1 MRRRQFLAS
10 VLAVLVA
17 TMALDGR
24 ANTARQAQIQTRL
37 DERIAAGNG
46 VGLVAASLE
55 PDGIVVIAAAGKPGP
70 DAPPLDGD
78 SVFEIGSITKVF
90 TSVLLADMVERG
102 DVTLDAPVQRFMPA
116 QVRIPRRNGREITL
130 VDLATHTSG
139 LPRLPNNMAPANPLD
154 PYADYG
160 AERLY
165 AFLNSY
171 ELTRDIGAS
180 FEYSNLGAGLLGHA
194 LERRAGKPYKTM
206 VEERILRP
214 LGMTHTSFTPD
225 AWMKAH
231 LAKGHNAAGQPVPG
245 WDVAVLAGAGGLRST
260 ANDMMKFAR
269 ANLAAPNG
277 PLGRVLARTH
287 ERRQGAGRPELSI
300 GLGWIIRRA
309 ADRDVLWH
317 NGGTGGYRSWL
328 GLDMRAKRA
337 VVVLANSQ
345 HGPDDLGNALLL
357 ENPPPPR

>member
-1 MRRRQFLAS
+1 MRLRQFFAC

-17 TMALDGR
+17 TIALDGH
-24 ANTARQAQIQTRL
+24 ANTARQAQIQSRL
-37 DERIAAGNG
+37 DERLASGIG

-55 PDGIVVIAAAGKPGP
+55 PDGTVVTAAAGKPGL
-70 DAPPLDGD
+70 DALPLDGD

-90 TSVLLADMVERG
+90 TSVLLADLVERG
-102 DVTLDAPVQRFMPA
+102 EVTLDTPVQRLMPPD
-116 QVRIPRRNGREITL
+116 VKVPRRNGREITL
-130 VDLATHTSG
+130 VDLATHMSG

-171 ELTRDIGAS
+171 ELTRDIGAT

-194 LERRAGKPYKTM
+194 LERGAGKPYKTL

-225 AWMKAH
+225 AWMQAH
-231 LAKGHNAAGQPVPG
+231 LAKGHNAVGKPVPG
-245 WDVAVLAGAGGLRST
+245 WDIGVLAGAGGLRST
-260 ANDMMKFAR
+260 AHDMVKFAR

-277 PLGRVLARTH
+277 PLGKVLARTH
-287 ERRQGAGRPELSI
+287 ERRQDAGRPDMSI
-300 GLGWIIRRA
+300 GLGWIIRSA
-309 ADRDVLWH
+309 AGRDVLWH
-317 NGGTGGYRSWL
+317 NGGTGGYRTWL

-357 ENPPPPR
+357 ENPPASR

>member
-1 MRRRQFLAS
+1 MRLRQLLTC
-10 VLAVLVA
+10 VVAVIVA
-17 TMALDGR
+17 TTAVVSR
-24 ANTARQAQIQTRL
+24 TNTARQAHIQARL
-37 DERIAAGNG
+37 DERIASGNG

-55 PDGIVVIAAAGKPGP
+55 PDGSVVIAAAGKPGP
-70 DAPPLDGD
+70 DALPLDGN

-90 TSVLLADMVERG
+90 TSLLLADMVERG
-102 DVTLDAPVQRFMPA
+102 EVTLDAPVQRFMPA
-116 QVRIPRRNGREITL
+116 NVKVPRRNGREITL

-160 AERLY
+160 AQRLY
-165 AFLNSY
+165 AFLNAY
-171 ELTRDIGAS
+171 ELTRDIGAT

-194 LERRAGKPYKTM
+194 LERRAGKPYQTM
-206 VEERILRP
+206 VEERIVRP
-214 LGMTHTSFTPD
+214 LGMGHTSFTPD

-245 WDVAVLAGAGGLRST
+245 WDVGILSGAGGLRST

-269 ANLAAPNG
+269 ANLAAPAG
-277 PLGRVLARTH
+277 PLGRVLARTY
-287 ERRQGAGRPELSI
+287 ERRHDAGRPEMSI

-309 ADRDVLWH
+309 GDRDVLWH
-317 NGGTGGYRSWL
+317 NGGTGGYRSWF
-328 GLDMRAKRA
+328 GLDRRAKRA

-345 HGPDDLGNALLL
+345 HGPDDLGTALLV
-357 ENPPPPR
+357 EAAVTAR

>member
-1 MRRRQFLAS
+1 MRLRQFLTCA
-10 VLAVLVA
+10 LAVLVA
-17 TMALDGR
+17 TTALDSQTT
-24 ANTARQAQIQTRL
+24 TARQSEIQTRL
-37 DERIAAGNG
+37 DERIASGNG

-55 PDGIVVIAAAGKPGP
+55 PDGTVVIAAAGKPGP
-70 DAPPLDGD
+70 DALPLDGH

-90 TSVLLADMVERG
+90 TALLLADMVERG
-102 DVTLDAPVQRFMPA
+102 EVTLDTPVQRLMPSE
-116 QVRIPRRNGREITL
+116 VKVPRRNGREITL

-139 LPRLPNNMAPANPLD
+139 LPRLPNNMAPANPLN
-154 PYADYG
+154 PYADYA

-165 AFLNSY
+165 AFLNAY
-171 ELTRDIGAS
+171 ELTRDIGAT

-231 LAKGHNAAGQPVPG
+231 LAKGHNATGQPVPG
-245 WDVAVLAGAGGLRST
+245 WEVGVLSGAGGLRST

-269 ANLAAPNG
+269 AALAAPTG
-277 PLGRVLARTH
+277 PLGRVLARSY
-287 ERRQGAGRPELSI
+287 ERRHDAGRPNMSI

-317 NGGTGGYRSWL
+317 NGGTGGYRSWF
-328 GLDMRAKRA
+328 GLDMHAKRA

-357 ENPPPPR
+357 EAVVTTR

>member
-1 MRRRQFLAS
+1 MRAISAALLITLGIAAAADGTRNAEIAAAIKARVDAKNAGGM
-10 VLAVLVA
+10 VVA
-17 TMALDGR
+17 T
-24 ANTARQAQIQTRL
+24 I
-37 DERIAAGNG
+37 
-46 VGLVAASLE
+46 E
-55 PDGIVVIAAAGKPGP
+55 PDGSSSMAAYGNPGTG
-70 DAPPLDGD
+70 AQPLDGD

-90 TSVLLADMVERG
+90 TALLLADMVERG
-102 DVTLDAPVQRFMPA
+102 EVTLDTPVQRLMPSE
-116 QVRIPRRNGREITL
+116 VKVPRRNGREITL

-165 AFLNSY
+165 AFLNAY
-171 ELTRDIGAS
+171 ELARDIGAT
-180 FEYSNLGAGLLGHA
+180 FEYSNLGAGLLGHT

-231 LAKGHNAAGQPVPG
+231 LATGHNATGRPVPG
-245 WDVAVLAGAGGLRST
+245 WEVGVLSGAGGLRST

-269 ANLAAPNG
+269 AALAAPAG
-277 PLGRVLARTH
+277 PLGRVLARTYEKRH
-287 ERRQGAGRPELSI
+287 DAGRPNMSI

-317 NGGTGGYRSWL
+317 NGGTGGYRSWF

-357 ENPPPPR
+357 EAAVTTR